1 MTHASLCLYVKLN
14 FQSFDFPL
22 KVIQFPSLLAFCK
35 NIKSNLSL
43 RPSLTRCPGLTAQ
56 WI

>member
-1 MTHASLCLYVKLN
+1 MTHASLCLLKLN

-22 KVIQFPSLLAFCK
+22 KVIQFSSLLAFCK